1 MKKALFIL
9 MALAMVCG
17 AFADDLAAV
26 TIKGEASLGY
36 EIDLQNSKLGMT
48 NAKSSSQEYT
58 IQLVTKEIAKS
69 TEGSGIWGELV
80 VKSTEAKITQD
91 GLTSSAA
98 ADLATAKIHFG
109 DMVAVSVLCPSLKLG
124 AKGLAFATGASAAGC
139 AEIGEELPGA
149 AGFTL
154 ELALG
159 FANVNVK
166 VVDNGV
172 VASSAK
178 KFGFGA
184 DFDLKAVDGLTLYA
198 GASIV
203 NDKTFIAANAGYDLA
218 LGEGLKLSPAVAI
231 TYADD
236 LNWCAG
242 ALLLWG
248 AKDQEPGFK
257 FVKNK
262 CADGFSVGLNKAK
275 DIAIGVY
282 DSTLVAGLK
291 MGADYVAKY
300 DNLGKGTLQI
310 GVIYGTDVDV
320 FNISAHADFQ
330 DNLGAKA
337 TDYKYGVTVK
347 NTTFVANTD
356 LSVGYE
362 GGKGDKG
369 KITAA
374 AKIHF

>member
-1 MKKALFIL
+1 MKKALVIL
-9 MALAMVCG
+9 MALAMVFG

-26 TIKGEASLGY
+26 TIKGDASLGY
-36 EIDLQNSKLGMT
+36 EINLQDSTLGMT
-48 NAKSSSQEYT
+48 NGKSSSQEYT

-80 VKSTEAKITQD
+80 VKSTEAKIDQT
-91 GLTSSAA
+91 GITSSAA

-109 DMVAVSVLCPSLKLG
+109 DMVAVNVLCPSLKLG

-139 AEIGEELPGA
+139 GEVGEELAGA

-198 GASIV
+198 GASMV
-203 NDKTFIAANAGYDLA
+203 NDKTFIAANAGYDVA

-231 TYADD
+231 TYVDD
-236 LNWCAG
+236 LDWCAG

-257 FVKNK
+257 FVANK
-262 CADGFSVGLNKAK
+262 CADGFSVGVNKAK
-275 DIAIGVY
+275 DIVIGVY

-291 MGADYVAKY
+291 MGADYVAKF
-300 DNLGKGTLQI
+300 DALGNGTAQV
-310 GVIYGTDVDV
+310 GVIYGTSVDV
-320 FNISAHADFQ
+320 FDISTHADFKM
-330 DNLGAKA
+330 NLADK
-337 TDYKYGVTVK
+337 TNDYKYGVSVTNK
-347 NTTFVANTD
+347 TFIQNTD

-362 GGKGDKG
+362 GGKDDKG